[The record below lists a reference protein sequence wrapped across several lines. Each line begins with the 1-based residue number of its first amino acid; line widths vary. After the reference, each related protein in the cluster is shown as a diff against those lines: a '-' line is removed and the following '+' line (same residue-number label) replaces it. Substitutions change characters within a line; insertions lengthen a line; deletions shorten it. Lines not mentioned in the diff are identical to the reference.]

1 MDQELLN
8 PEMVRVAEQLARDS
22 IRYGLDLVGA
32 IALLVVGWFAAGWVR
47 RKLRKALLLLP
58 QFDRMVAA
66 LLSNLARY
74 VILILV
80 LVAVLAQ
87 FGVQTA
93 SILAVL
99 GTIGLGI
106 GLALQGTLSN
116 IAAGFMLLFLRPFK
130 VGDYIDAEGIS
141 GTVVEVGLFATEL
154 TTYDG
159 IFLAVPNNQIWSR
172 SILNYS
178 RLPTRRMDIVVSI
191 SYDDDTAK
199 AMTALED
206 LVNYDDRVLQDP
218 RPQIMVKELADSSVN
233 LNVRFWT
240 TIDAY
245 WNLLWDMNKATRD
258 AVEAVGCTIP
268 FPQRD
273 LRIVN
278 PEGLKLDGE
287 AKDRPAVPG

>member
-1 MDQELLN
+1 MENELLN
-8 PEMVRVAEQLARDS
+8 PETIQLAKTLSADML
-22 IRYGLDLVGA
+22 RYTLDLVGA
-32 IALLVVGWFAAGWVR
+32 LALLVVGWYAASWVR
-47 RKLRKALLLLP
+47 RNLRRALTALP
-58 QFDRMVAA
+58 QFDRTVAVA
-66 LLSNLARY
+66 LSNLARY

-93 SILAVL
+93 SILAVM
-99 GTIGLGI
+99 GTIGLAI

-130 VGDYIDAEGIS
+130 VGDYIDAEGIE
-141 GTVVEVGLFATEL
+141 GTVDEVGLFATQL

-191 SYDDDTAK
+191 AYEDDTAK

-206 LVNYDDRVLQDP
+206 LVRHDERVMTDP
-218 RPQIMVKELADSSVN
+218 KPKVMVKELADSSVN

-240 TIDAY
+240 STAHY
-245 WNLLWDMNKATRD
+245 WDLMWHMNKATRE

-268 FPQRD
+268 YPQRD
-273 LRIVN
+273 LHIVT
-278 PEGLKLDGE
+278 PEALK
-287 AKDRPAVPG
+287 AV